1 MDSKLSRKS
10 GNPARALLRAA
21 ERLIACIEN
30 LNFTAPV
37 AYVYNPLVY
46 AWAAYRSYL
55 ERFAATPK
63 RVMLLGMNPGPWG
76 MAQTGVPFG
85 EILAVREWMG
95 IEEQVRRPEEEHP
108 RRPVMGFSV
117 TRSEVSGKRLW
128 GLIKQRFGDAE
139 MFFRDHFVGNYC
151 PLLFLDRDGKNIT
164 PDKLRSA
171 DRDSLFR
178 CCDDHLRAVIE
189 ALQPEWLVG
198 IGRFTE
204 QRLRVLRES
213 ACWKEMKV
221 AGILHPSPASPLAN
235 RGWADLAA
243 DRLISL
249 GIWSSTGAGNCEGA
263 G

>member
-178 CCDDHLRAVIE
+178 CCDDHLRAMIE
-189 ALQPEWLVG
+189 ALQ
-198 IGRFTE
+198 